1 LAQVHPPLAIL
12 PAGPNLKPLS
22 DGALDS
28 LRSALD
34 EPDLSGTRYELVDRL
49 GRGGTGSVFRV
60 RDRELD
66 REVALKV
73 MTLPGGDELSE
84 RLRAEARV
92 LARLEH
98 PGIVPVHDVGSLPDG
113 RVFYVMKLVRGAR
126 LDQHARRHPEP
137 RALLRVFERL
147 CEAVA
152 FAHDRGLLHRDLKP
166 ENVMVGDF
174 GEALVMDWGV
184 GMLGTPG
191 YMSPEQAKGER
202 EKVDEK
208 SDVYGLGAILYFLLT
223 GHAPGSGPAG
233 SKAETETRPSAGEP
247 ARVVPPRQLEPDV
260 PRPLEAICLKALA
273 EQQQDRYAGA
283 RELAADVTRFL
294 EGQAVTAYRESPFER
309 AARVVQRNPTLA
321 ALILSYVVIRVALI
335 LAAR

>member
-1 LAQVHPPLAIL
+1 M
-12 PAGPNLKPLS
+12 KPLS
-22 DGALDS
+22 DGALEG

-34 EPDLSGTRYELVDRL
+34 EPDLEGTRYELIDRL

-60 RDRELD
+60 RDRELQ

-73 MTLPGGDELSE
+73 MTLPAGGDELAE

-98 PGIVPVHDVGSLPDG
+98 PGIVPVHDVGTLPDG

-126 LDQHARRHPEP
+126 LDQHARREPELRP
-137 RALLRVFERL
+137 LLRIFERL

-184 GMLGTPG
+184 GVLGTPG
-191 YMSPEQAKGER
+191 YMSPEQARGER

-223 GHAPGSGPAG
+223 AEAPGEAG
-233 SKAETETRPSAGEP
+233 
-247 ARVVPPRQLEPDV
+247 RVVPPRQRKPDV
-260 PRPLEAICLKALA
+260 PRPLEAICLRALA
-273 EQQQDRYAGA
+273 AEPQDRYPGA
-283 RELAADVTRFL
+283 RELAADVSRFL
-294 EGQAVTAYRESPFER
+294 EGRAVSAYREGMLER
-309 AARVVQRNPTLA
+309 AGRVVQRNPTLA

>member
-1 LAQVHPPLAIL
+1 VTA
-12 PAGPNLKPLS
+12 LS
-22 DGALDS
+22 DGALER
-28 LRSALD
+28 LRGTLD
-34 EPDLSGTRYELVDRL
+34 EPDLSRTRYELVDRL
-49 GRGGTGSVFRV
+49 GRGGTGSLFRV

-73 MTLPGGDELSE
+73 MTLPGGDVLCE

-98 PGIVPVHDVGSLPDG
+98 PGIVPVHDVGTLPDG

-126 LDQHARRHPEP
+126 LDEHARAHPDSRE
-137 RALLRVFERL
+137 LLRVFERL

-152 FAHDRGLLHRDLKP
+152 FAHERGLLHRDLKP

-191 YMSPEQAKGER
+191 YMSPEQARGER
-202 EKVDEK
+202 EGIDEK

-223 GHAPGSGPAG
+223 GVAPGRAEPSR
-233 SKAETETRPSAGEP
+233 SAETL
-247 ARVVPPRQLEPDV
+247 PRALQ
-260 PRPLEAICLKALA
+260 AICLKALS
-273 EQQQDRYAGA
+273 ERPDDRYASA
-283 RELAADVTRFL
+283 RELAADVTRFR
-294 EGQAVTAYRESPFER
+294 EGLAVSAYREGLLER
-309 AARVVQRNPTLA
+309 GARLLQRNPTLV
-321 ALILSYVVIRVALI
+321 ALILTYLVIRVALI
-335 LAAR
+335 VAAR